1 MYSNCFGFKNN
12 YGAIGLNKINWK
24 KEEYRQH
31 QKKINDKLPKLH
43 GENQRISKVKKKEK
57 SLHFLI
63 PLYLFVCLSPSQ
75 LFSNFPIS

>member
-1 MYSNCFGFKNN
+1 MYSNCFVFKNN

-31 QKKINDKLPKLH
+31 RRKSNDELPKLH
-43 GENQRISKVKKKEK
+43 RENQRISKVKKKEQ

-63 PLYLFVCLSPSQ
+63 PLYLFVCLSRSQ
-75 LFSNFPIS
+75 LFSNFPVS